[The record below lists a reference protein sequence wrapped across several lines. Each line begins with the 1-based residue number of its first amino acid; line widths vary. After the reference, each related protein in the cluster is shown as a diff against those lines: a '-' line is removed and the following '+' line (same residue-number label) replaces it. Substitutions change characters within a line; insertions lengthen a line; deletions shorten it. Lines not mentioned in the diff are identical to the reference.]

1 MDQLISQGPLFIIC
15 LLLVLGT
22 VIVVHEYGHY
32 LAGRLFGAAVESFSV
47 GFGPA
52 IFERRDWRGTRWRIN
67 WVPLG
72 GFVRFVSA
80 AEQEAGFDREIAGR
94 AYDDL
99 TPLRKIVV
107 SLAGP
112 AANFVLACLLFTL
125 LFTFNGVARH
135 SVEIVN
141 VWDGHAAEEAGLESG
156 DMITAIGGRPVRNIS
171 DVTSA
176 ILLSP
181 NTRLPITVE
190 RESAAID
197 LVLIP
202 REVRRENDFGQM
214 VTQATA
220 GIQLRRGPAQAVR
233 RFSPPEAALEGFLQ
247 TGRTIEQTAR
257 TVGHMVQGRM
267 SIDALSGPVGVADVS
282 RRIVNRTLEPEQ
294 IPLSDRLRALFWSFV
309 TICAAVSVGI
319 GFFNLLPLPVLDG
332 GRVVFHAYEAI
343 TGTPMPLKVEEY
355 ALKFSLAIL
364 LGLFAVVTWG
374 DLAGM
379 GLFGR

>member
-52 IFERRDWRGTRWRIN
+52 IMERRDARGTRWRVN

-80 AEQEAGFDREIAGR
+80 AEHEAGFGREIAGR

-112 AANFVLACLLFTL
+112 AANFVLAALLFTL

-135 SVEIVN
+135 SVEIVD
-141 VWDGHAAEEAGLESG
+141 VWEGHAAAEAGLKPG
-156 DMITAIGGRPVRNIS
+156 DMITAVGGRPVRNIS

-190 RESAAID
+190 REASSVD
-197 LVLIP
+197 LVIVP

-220 GIQLRRGPAQAVR
+220 GIQLRRGPAQEAR
-233 RFSPPEAALEGFLQ
+233 RFSPPEAAVEGVLQ

-257 TVGHMVQGRM
+257 TVGHMLQGRM

-282 RRIVNRTLEPEQ
+282 RRVVNRTLEPEQ
-294 IPLSDRLRALFWSFV
+294 IPLSDRLRALLWSFV

-332 GRVVFHAYEAI
+332 GRVVFHAYEAL

>member
-1 MDQLISQGPLFIIC
+1 MDQLISQGPLFIVC

-47 GFGPA
+47 GFGPVWL
-52 IFERRDWRGTRWRIN
+52 ERRDRQGTRWRIN

-80 AEQEAGFDREIAGR
+80 EEKAAGLDREIAGR
-94 AYDDL
+94 AYDEL
-99 TPLRKIVV
+99 TPLRKIIV

-112 AANFVLACLLFTL
+112 LANFVLASLLFAL
-125 LFTFNGVARH
+125 LFAFNGVARH
-135 SVEIVN
+135 SVDIVN
-141 VWDGHAAEEAGLESG
+141 VWEGYPAEAAGLQSG
-156 DMITAIGGRPVRNIS
+156 DTITAIGGRPVRNIA

-181 NTRLPITVE
+181 NTPLPVRVVRDSSEVE
-190 RESAAID
+190 VII
-197 LVLIP
+197 VP
-202 REVRRENDFGQM
+202 REVRRENDFGQL

-220 GIQLRRGPAQAVR
+220 GIQLRRGAAETAR
-233 RFSPPEAALEGFLQ
+233 RFTPPEAALEGVLQ

-257 TVGHMVQGRM
+257 TIGHMLQGRM

-294 IPLSDRLRALFWSFV
+294 IPLADRLRALFWTFV
-309 TICAAVSVGI
+309 TLCAAVSVGI

-332 GRVVFHAYEAI
+332 GRVVFHAYEAL